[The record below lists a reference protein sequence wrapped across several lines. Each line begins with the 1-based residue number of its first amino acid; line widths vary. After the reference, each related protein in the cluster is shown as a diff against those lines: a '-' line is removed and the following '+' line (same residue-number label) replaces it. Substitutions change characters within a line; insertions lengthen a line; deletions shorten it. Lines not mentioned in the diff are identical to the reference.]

1 MALRDVA
8 VSSLKRRSFDR
19 APADGRSLGRDGQVN
34 GQVNAANQSGTTL
47 RPRPPSWR
55 FAAVHMGP
63 AAFLWLVGG
72 WVVAVAVLLAGVVV
86 LRHLV

>member
-8 VSSLKRRSFDR
+8 VSFLRRKSFDH
-19 APADGRSLGRDGQVN
+19 ASADGRSFGRDGQVN
-34 GQVNAANQSGTTL
+34 AANHAGTTL

-63 AAFLWLVGG
+63 SAFLWLVGG

>member
-8 VSSLKRRSFDR
+8 VSSLKRKSFGR
-19 APADGRSLGRDGQVN
+19 APADGRSFGQDR
-34 GQVNAANQSGTTL
+34 QVNAANHAGTTL

-72 WVVAVAVLLAGVVV
+72 WMVAVVLLLGGVVV

>member
-8 VSSLKRRSFDR
+8 LSSLKRKSFDH
-19 APADGRSLGRDGQVN
+19 APADGRSFGRDGRVN
-34 GQVNAANQSGTTL
+34 GQVNAANHAGTTL

-63 AAFLWLVGG
+63 SAFLWLVGG
-72 WVVAVAVLLAGVVV
+72 WAVAVVLLLAGVVI